1 MAEQKQAAAAAEADE
16 EIATGPW
23 WKNKK
28 VIGAALA
35 VLVVLGVVVGIRA
48 GLPVRAY
55 IEAFLEWTRGLGY
68 WGPAALALFYVIAT
82 VLLLPGAPVTMGAGL
97 LFGLLW
103 GTVSVIVGA
112 TLGACAAFLIA
123 RTVGRDWVA
132 DWVEGRESFRAIDDA
147 VGREGFK
154 IVLLIRLSPVFPFNL
169 QNYAFGLTG
178 VSFWPYALASA
189 IGMVPGI
196 LMYVYLGTVARSLA
210 QIAAGEV
217 EQTTMQ
223 QVFFWVGLAV
233 TVGVVIF
240 VTRLARRAVRRE
252 MGRSPADGERGD
264 VTAEG
269 DADRSGAGER
279 E

>member
-1 MAEQKQAAAAAEADE
+1 MESPGGGKPAEETSSLDAESRTTNRE
-16 EIATGPW
+16 KKSPW
-23 WKNKK
+23 WKKK
-28 VIGAALA
+28 KWIGAILA
-35 VLVVLGVVVGIRA
+35 VLVAIGVVVAIRA
-48 GLPVRAY
+48 GLPIREY

-68 WGPAALALFYVIAT
+68 WGPAALAGFYVIAT

-103 GTVSVIVGA
+103 GTVSVIIGA

-123 RTVGRDWVA
+123 RTVGRDWIA
-132 DWVEGRESFRAIDDA
+132 DRIKDREDFRAIDDA
-147 VGREGFK
+147 VSREGFK
-154 IVLLIRLSPVFPFNL
+154 IVLLIRLSPIFPFNL

-178 VSFWPYALASA
+178 VSFWGYAVASA

-223 QVFFWVGLAV
+223 QVFFWVGLLV
-233 TVGVVIF
+233 TVGVVVY
-240 VTRLARRAVRRE
+240 VTRVARRAVKRAMDE
-252 MGRSPADGERGD
+252 KY
-264 VTAEG
+264 AEVP
-269 DADRSGAGER
+269 DSDST
-279 E
+279 